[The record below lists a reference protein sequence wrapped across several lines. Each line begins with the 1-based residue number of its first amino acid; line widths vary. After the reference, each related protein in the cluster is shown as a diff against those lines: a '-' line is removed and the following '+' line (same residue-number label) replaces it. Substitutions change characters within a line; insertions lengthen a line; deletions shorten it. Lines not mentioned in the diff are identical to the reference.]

1 MATPS
6 FIPISRELQAR
17 RCIVPRPEPDR
28 KSPKEWTELLGLD
41 SRPVTL
47 EEYQA
52 AIASRALGAQF
63 EAAAAL
69 KHLEGMIGAID
80 DFLAQ
85 AYPGLYPGSAKIRK
99 ALEAQRSRELQ
110 ALMLSKLRLVVTR
123 VIRIVLKVTSLWLGY
138 APV

>member
-1 MATPS
+1 
-6 FIPISRELQAR
+6 
-17 RCIVPRPEPDR
+17 VPPPER
-28 KSPKEWTELLGLD
+28 KSPKEWTELLSLD
-41 SRPVTL
+41 NRPVTL

-69 KHLEGMIGAID
+69 KHLEGMVGAID

-99 ALEAQRSRELQ
+99 ALEAQRSREVQ
-110 ALMLSKLRLVVTR
+110 ALMEGLPEDDNAARS
-123 VIRIVLKVTSLWLGY
+123 
-138 APV
+138 